1 MLGFATATPNLQ
13 NEYKVETLH
22 VTSLQCLK
30 LLLTSSSVIM
40 RKPKTLG
47 ERELHLI
54 RVYSNWDFS
63 MTPIQFYTK
72 WEVNYEQ
79 IALICCRSDSTVRGW
94 FKQGKNRRY
103 PNRNDLL
110 NLALMDFL
118 LEHFEEIP
126 EHLRRL
132 LFADNS

>member
-1 MLGFATATPNLQ
+1 
-13 NEYKVETLH
+13 
-22 VTSLQCLK
+22 
-30 LLLTSSSVIM
+30 M

-79 IALICCRSDSTVRGW
+79 IALICCRSDSTVRGV
-94 FKQGKNRRY
+94 
-103 PNRNDLL
+103 
-110 NLALMDFL
+110 
-118 LEHFEEIP
+118 
-126 EHLRRL
+126 
-132 LFADNS
+132 

>member
-1 MLGFATATPNLQ
+1 VG
-13 NEYKVETLH
+13 
-22 VTSLQCLK
+22 
-30 LLLTSSSVIM
+30 
-40 RKPKTLG
+40 
-47 ERELHLI
+47 
-54 RVYSNWDFS
+54 
-63 MTPIQFYTK
+63 
-72 WEVNYEQ
+72 
-79 IALICCRSDSTVRGW
+79 

-132 LFADNS
+132 LFADNL